1 MTLTSNREDETIGLE
16 RTRIDDHLQAAAL
29 TLPLGGLVTLV
40 YFAGFSR
47 FGASELPW
55 KITASATFLAITV
68 LVCHYFLNRRA
79 RRLIWEGVAAM
90 FALVPTWLLMG
101 SCWLF
106 YFIFA
111 PMPHWLKWITLVPC
125 ALGTVYWLRIVW
137 KDYARDVDRLH
148 LVQRLYRFDEQ
159 RILYPGADSDMI
171 VATLRQRNPFIWLPV
186 WAISLAPLIGALAMS
201 SIEHFESPSGPHM
214 VFLVLSFFSFPMS
227 LWMLAYFGL
236 RTVYFHVYLPFKLEA
251 QTKKKVILAP

>member
-90 FALVPTWLLMG
+90 FAFGGLVFSNAVG
-101 SCWLF
+101 SF
-106 YFIFA
+106 RGSQ
-111 PMPHWLKWITLVPC
+111 PP
-125 ALGTVYWLRIVW
+125 
-137 KDYARDVDRLH
+137 
-148 LVQRLYRFDEQ
+148 Q
-159 RILYPGADSDMI
+159 
-171 VATLRQRNPFIWLPV
+171 
-186 WAISLAPLIGALAMS
+186 APLWIIAATGVPPQNPRRSRSRVRAPALPALQAAAVPALPPPQTITSKSRPS
-201 SIEHFESPSGPHM
+201 SLLRLKG
-214 VFLVLSFFSFPMS
+214 VL
-227 LWMLAYFGL
+227 
-236 RTVYFHVYLPFKLEA
+236 
-251 QTKKKVILAP
+251 